1 MIKII
6 NMGKTVERR
15 RRKAIGTV
23 ECQPAATNFCVAE
36 QRFFIINGQLTD
48 TEEVGALM
56 KNRTSF
62 HFHTFFLITL
72 FTMFVLMGCVTT
84 EVKADEVLARHY
96 KAAYDSL
103 YQWLEERG
111 GQYTNDP
118 LFIKIQ
124 DSGNIGC
131 MYSNISGSQSYYIG
145 FIFSP
150 NGVVNN
156 MIIYYMR
163 AGEPLGEEY
172 NIDGTLTIDP
182 RNCVPSNDVVYNFS
196 ITKGKSNPDTIAECR
211 KTASMTLNAALAV
224 FSVKG
229 VGNLDVGDLGFI
241 QFDPLKE
248 GEIHTYQTNNA
259 VEPSCTQ
266 NGYSGDKTCT
276 LCGFGKQGTVVPAG
290 HKLVATPAKAA
301 TYTEPGNRAYWT
313 CSSCGKY
320 FSDKNGEVEITE
332 GSWIIPVNQNASGD
346 GTTMS
351 RAVNIEFAQ
360 SYTKSWNSSND
371 HLNHYCRIAVPSK
384 GIITI
389 NATKPWDS
397 EGEYGRLEFT
407 LFTEAGDP
415 IWGNNTRTTKDFA
428 SDFYTMKVGLNTGIY
443 YLTIKPGFTVSSGNI
458 TTNYSVKFKEDVR
471 CEIEPNESISQGTV
485 MQPGTLYT
493 GYYGRDFSSYG
504 HSDYW
509 RVQLEADTT
518 YKVAIGN
525 YATISN
531 TTSLIY
537 IYDPDGTRKS
547 IRNYLDK
554 SSDENGMSY
563 VLYTT
568 KAAGLYSIC
577 LDNYLGNQYEYT
589 LSVTKFEK
597 KAQQIRGVS
606 TSITKY
612 KNDSTFTLNA
622 TAMTDLSYN
631 SSNTLVASVGRRSGE
646 VHLWRAGTTVI
657 TVTAAETDVYK
668 PASIQITITVI
679 DPATGSQSPSSSYS
693 TPSYST
699 PSTPSYS
706 TPSYSPRAQD
716 NQERITIVTPPA
728 SVKAKAKKNK
738 VTVTWKKIKKT
749 KKTKALLAQIKSIE
763 VQYSTD
769 KAFKKD
775 AKIKTVGKKK
785 TKVTLKLQKKTTYYI
800 RVRYKAADGFSK
812 WSKAKKVKTKK

>member
-1 MIKII
+1 M
-6 NMGKTVERR
+6 
-15 RRKAIGTV
+15 
-23 ECQPAATNFCVAE
+23 
-36 QRFFIINGQLTD
+36 NGQLTD
-48 TEEVGALM
+48 TEEVGVLM

-72 FTMFVLMGCVTT
+72 FTMFVLIGCVTM
-84 EVKADEVLARHY
+84 EVKAGEDLTRHY
-96 KAAYDSL
+96 TAAYNSL
-103 YQWLEERG
+103 RQWLEEKG
-111 GQYTNDP
+111 GRYTDGP
-118 LFIKIQ
+118 LSLTTQ
-124 DSGNIGC
+124 SESVGC
-131 MYSNISGSQSYYIG
+131 MHSATSGSLSFYTVFYFG
-145 FIFSP
+145 P
-150 NGVVNN
+150 NGIVNN
-156 MIIYYMR
+156 LIYYYMI
-163 AGEPLGEEY
+163 AGEPLGEGY
-172 NIDGTLTIDP
+172 NVEGVLVIDP
-182 RNCVPSNDVVYNFS
+182 KDCEPSNDVVYNFS
-196 ITKGKSNPDTIAECR
+196 ITKGKSNLDTIAECR
-211 KTASMTLNAALAV
+211 KMASMELNATLAA
-224 FSVKG
+224 FSIKG
-229 VGNLDVGDLGFI
+229 VGNIEIGDLGFV
-241 QFDPLKE
+241 QFDLSPD
-248 GEIHTYQTNNA
+248 GEVHTYQTDNS
-259 VEPSCTQ
+259 VEATCTQ
-266 NGYSGDKTCT
+266 DGYSGDKICT
-276 LCGFGKQGTVVPAG
+276 LCGFEKQGTVVPAG

-301 TYTEPGNRAYWT
+301 TYTEPGNSAYWT
-313 CSSCGKY
+313 CSRCGKY

-547 IRNYLDK
+547 ISNYLDK
-554 SSDENGMSY
+554 SSDENGMNY

-693 TPSYST
+693 TPSYSPRAQDNQNKS
-699 PSTPSYS
+699 PSSSYS
-706 TPSYSPRAQD
+706 TPPYPSWAQD

-738 VTVTWKKIKKT
+738 VTVSWKKIKKK

-769 KAFKKD
+769 PSFPSATSVK
-775 AKIKTVGKKK
+775 VPLGKKK
-785 TKVTLKLQKKTTYYI
+785 TKLVLKGLPPKTAYYVH
-800 RVRYKAADGFSK
+800 VRYTDGAGGYSN
-812 WSKAKKVKTKK
+812 WSKVKAFRTK